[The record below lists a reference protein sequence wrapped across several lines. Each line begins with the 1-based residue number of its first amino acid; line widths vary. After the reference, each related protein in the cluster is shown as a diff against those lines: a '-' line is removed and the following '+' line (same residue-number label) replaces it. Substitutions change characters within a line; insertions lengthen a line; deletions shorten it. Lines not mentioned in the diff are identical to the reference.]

1 MAETEYGNLVKTLKY
16 QKGRGGANAKELV
29 FVGGEELGGFN
40 LNFIVGVYARYFL
53 NSKRA

>member
-1 MAETEYGNLVKTLKY
+1 VAETKYGNLVKTLKY

-53 NSKRA
+53 SSKRA